1 MAASPPPRRR
11 AGAAPPRA
19 VRPTTA
25 APTTGALSALLT
37 VLTALAALVLT
48 ACGAPGELRD
58 HGPAQR
64 VTPPPVPQP
73 LWSGLAVAPPPT
85 SPAPGASRSS
95 EPPPQPV
102 PDVTVPGPDVAAVDV
117 RAVLA
122 KDPGVSQDERRALDA
137 CPGCEVR
144 APEFRDLTGDGRP
157 ELIVAVGT
165 VGPVVLHVYTTAGDH
180 LLPVLRVQVLKGFG
194 AETVGADLWLH
205 EPTTVST
212 RTSSHYRWDGT
223 RLGLLE
229 QRVEGIGPITGPG
242 QGSTSDQEATPPT
255 TPGPKASRPWD
266 PAATG
271 RPQATPVPGGTGW
284 AATPQ
289 PQGGA
294 GLVVPRPAA
303 SQPARPTA
311 APPEAKP

>member
-19 VRPTTA
+19 VRPATA
-25 APTTGALSALLT
+25 PAVAALATLLA
-37 VLTALAALVLT
+37 ALAAVLLT

-85 SPAPGASRSS
+85 SPAPGRSS

-102 PDVTVPGPDVAAVDV
+102 PDVTAPGPDLTAVDV

-122 KDPGVSQDERRALDA
+122 KDPAVSQDERRALDG

-157 ELIVAVGT
+157 ELIAAVGT
-165 VGPVVLHVYTTAGDH
+165 VGPVVLHVYTASGDR

-205 EPTTVST
+205 EPTTVTT
-212 RTSSHYRWDGT
+212 RTSSHYHWDGT
-223 RLGLLE
+223 RLSLLE

-242 QGSTSDQEATPPT
+242 QGNTADPEATPAT
-255 TPGPKASRPWD
+255 TPGPKVSRPSE
-266 PAATG
+266 PPTTG
-271 RPQATPVPGGTGW
+271 RPQPSPVPGW

-289 PQGGA
+289 PGSGA
-294 GLVVPRPAA
+294 GLVAPRPAA

>member
-19 VRPTTA
+19 ARPTS
-25 APTTGALSALLT
+25 APATGPAGAVLSALLA
-37 VLTALAALVLT
+37 VPAVLAALLLT

-58 HGPAQR
+58 HGPAQQ

-85 SPAPGASRSS
+85 SPAPGRSS

-102 PDVTVPGPDVAAVDV
+102 PDVTAPGPDLTAVDV

-122 KDPGVSQDERRALDA
+122 KDPAVSQDERRALDG

-144 APEFRDLTGDGRP
+144 TPEFRDLTGDGQP
-157 ELIVAVGT
+157 ELIAAVGT
-165 VGPVVLHVYTTAGDH
+165 AGPVVLHVYTSSGDR
-180 LLPVLRVQVLKGFG
+180 LLPVLRVQILKGFG
-194 AETVGADLWLH
+194 AETVGTDLWLH
-205 EPTTVST
+205 EPTTVTT
-212 RTSSHYRWDGT
+212 RTSSHYHWDGI

-229 QRVEGIGPITGPG
+229 QRVEGISPITGPA
-242 QGSTSDQEATPPT
+242 QGNGSDPETTPAT
-255 TPGPKASRPWD
+255 TPGPKVSRPSEP
-266 PAATG
+266 PATSRAQ
-271 RPQATPVPGGTGW
+271 PSPAVPGW

-294 GLVVPRPAA
+294 GLVVPRPVA